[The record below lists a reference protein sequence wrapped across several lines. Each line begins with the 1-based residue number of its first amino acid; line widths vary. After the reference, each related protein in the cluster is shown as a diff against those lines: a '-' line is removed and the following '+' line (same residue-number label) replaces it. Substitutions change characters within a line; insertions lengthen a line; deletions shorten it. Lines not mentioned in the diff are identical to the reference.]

1 MKKARNTAILLFGVS
16 NVGKTTTGR
25 LLADQLNAKFYDLD
39 EEIKTAYGMTLE
51 MFTEEYEDDQERA

>member
-1 MKKARNTAILLFGVS
+1 MKKERNTAILLFGVS

-39 EEIKTAYGMTLE
+39 EEIKTA
-51 MFTEEYEDDQERA
+51 

>member
-51 MFTEEYEDDQERA
+51 MFI